1 MRVIRGFTFLA
12 GRNVN
17 FPIIYALIVV
27 KDNQTRFS
35 LFSKQR
41 ATYFINRNQVEAVG
55 SYPRFSVYSRTST
68 LPSHCLHRYPFPLS
82 PRDTM
87 VGEGRQNTSGKI
99 WSRPFARLWSRY
111 FAMGSGILS
120 LATSTNGSGSKG
132 GSHYAA
138 EEAICRCIEE
148 NCVNPITENYN
159 QRTGA
164 TCPRKKEFAVLL
176 APNL

>member
-1 MRVIRGFTFLA
+1 MRVIPGFTFLA

-17 FPIIYALIVV
+17 FPITYALIVG
-27 KDNQTRFS
+27 KDNQTLFS
-35 LFSKQR
+35 LFSKER
-41 ATYFINRNQVEAVG
+41 AAYLINRNQVEAVG
-55 SYPRFSVYSRTST
+55 SYPRFSVYSQTST
-68 LPSHCLHRYPFPLS
+68 LPSHCLQRYPFPLS

-99 WSRPFARLWSRY
+99 WSRPFARLCSRY

-132 GSHYAA
+132 GSQYAA

-148 NCVNPITENYN
+148 KCGKPITEDYN

-164 TCPRKKEFAVLL
+164 PCSRKKKIAVL
-176 APNL
+176 